1 MKFSNLHISLE
12 PAKSNIQHFM
22 MKRRYREEM
31 KETRKTRRKTVLR
44 RRKKARLEVEV
55 VRSKE

>member
-1 MKFSNLHISLE
+1 
-12 PAKSNIQHFM
+12 M

-44 RRKKARLEVEV
+44 RRKKARLEVEGV
-55 VRSKE
+55 